1 MCDKPSGI
9 RYGWTARRALP
20 LSVIHNN
27 NKMKHQFTARIER
40 SGDMDAAYVVV
51 PVDIRAVYGVG
62 RLKVEATFDGVPY
75 SGSVVNM
82 GVRDADGNIC
92 YVIGVTKAIRQ
103 RIGKSF
109 GDTVEMTLRTMAT
122 RK

>member
-1 MCDKPSGI
+1 MEH
-9 RYGWTARRALP
+9 RF
-20 LSVIHNN
+20 N
-27 NKMKHQFTARIER
+27 ARIER

-51 PVDIRAVYGVG
+51 PVDIREVYGVG

-82 GVRDADGNIC
+82 GVKDADGNIC
-92 YVIGVTKAIRQ
+92 YIIGITKAIRQ

-109 GDTVEMTLRTMAT
+109 GDTVDVTLRTV
-122 RK
+122 